1 MYLNGSDVNI
11 DLDVGIE
18 GGEGHSETGRGPEGV
33 VVWKVGEEGKM
44 GIGDEGG
51 MGMGME
57 GGSEGMGM
65 RILVGMLIEMGIGAE
80 KGRMGIVDCAA
91 WGGGSLM
98 IVARARA
105 DEMRRIS
112 GVGGLGVGNSVEV

>member
-18 GGEGHSETGRGPEGV
+18 CEGEGDHSETGRGSEG
-33 VVWKVGEEGKM
+33 VVWKVWGEGKM
-44 GIGDEGG
+44 GIGDEG
-51 MGMGME
+51 GMGME

-65 RILVGMLIEMGIGAE
+65 RILVGMSIGTGIGAE
-80 KGRMGIVDCAA
+80 KGSMGIVDCAA
-91 WGGGSLM
+91 GGGSSLQ
-98 IVARARA
+98 IGARARA